1 MCDPM
6 TALQVAAAVGKLDAE
21 RKGADAQSASNAA
34 ATAAAQG
41 KTRND
46 IALSNIQRKESY
58 VDASDAANSANAAA
72 NKAISTGIVAAGE
85 SGVAM
90 GGSALAQLRELGAQ
104 GSSDIVTSMTNFV
117 RESGSIDA
125 QYQNIFITEANTIAR
140 LPPVKRPDY
149 FSAALSIAAVDA
161 NLTKTTGQG
170 LFGNTA
176 DMFLPAKFTI

>member
-1 MCDPM
+1 MCGLVELQIAS
-6 TALQVAAAVGKLDAE
+6 ALFKLDAE
-21 RKGADAQSASNAA
+21 KKGADAQSAANAA
-34 ATAAAQG
+34 ATSAAQG

-72 NKAISTGIVAAGE
+72 NKAISTGVVAAGE

-140 LPPVKRPDY
+140 LPPVKAPDY
-149 FSAALSIAAVDA
+149 FSAALSIAAADA
-161 NLTKTTGQG
+161 GLQKDTGQG
-170 LFGNTA
+170 IFGHTK
-176 DMFLPAKFTI
+176 DFFGPGVI